1 MEKNNKLPVIDIK
14 GSDYVLVKDRV
25 IELHRQNDDFSL
37 TTEIISDDDTRVV
50 MKTTIEIEER
60 IFTGIASEFKSK
72 ECCYENCE
80 TSSVGRA
87 IGFYGI
93 GIVESIAS
101 ADEMNKFHG
110 SSINQPPKPASK
122 KQIYLIE
129 KMCDEVGA
137 AYGEYITNDMTMKEA
152 GEVISKLDGVKQELA
167 AESPLEQ
174 KEDGD
179 LRKQPEEEQD
189 NEKLPF

>member
-1 MEKNNKLPVIDIK
+1 MTEPLFDFVWLLQSIVTMVFQLGLLVLIYKFINILKVRRLINGKNNKLPVIDIK

-110 SSINQPPKPASK
+110 SSSNQPPKPASK
-122 KQIYLIE
+122 NKY
-129 KMCDEVGA
+129 
-137 AYGEYITNDMTMKEA
+137 T
-152 GEVISKLDGVKQELA
+152 
-167 AESPLEQ
+167 
-174 KEDGD
+174 
-179 LRKQPEEEQD
+179 
-189 NEKLPF
+189 